1 MKYLSSGKQ
10 KYLSDSKTSPQ
21 FPDISAGLWGCMFPF
36 LSNYGDKFQEGIALS
51 QHSNPTKW
59 VLPAGFGG
67 HTAPPVVL
75 SLYVI
80 FKLLYIPQ
88 WNTLR
93 PQPPPLWSN
102 LLGFFNHTLFFKGA
116 EIVRLFLIKFG
127 SWIFSLWRRCPGVV
141 DPDPA
146 GRVSGSA
153 GSGLGHP
160 FSKHSSREW
169 HWSNLVWQ
177 KCLKH
182 IDLSYFP
189 YL

>member
-1 MKYLSSGKQ
+1 MENKSLSVTQKQ
-10 KYLSDSKTSPQ
+10 VPNFQ
-21 FPDISAGLWGCMFPF
+21 ISLQVSEVVCF
-36 LSNYGDKFQEGIALS
+36 LSFQTTVTNFKRGSLFLS
-51 QHSNPTKW
+51 IQIPQSEFYLQ
-59 VLPAGFGG
+59 VLVD
-67 HTAPPVVL
+67 TQPPVVL